1 MSIILNVFF
10 DDRCWV
16 ALFTVKEDDEEK
28 YAWVLFEKEPS
39 DVELYEYVLDNYNSL
54 KFSDIYRNEG
64 SHAMLVKNPKRR
76 QREISKEIHSGAR
89 IKRSYE
95 AIKLSIQQGN
105 KKQKREEKKLRKQNN
120 DDYIFDLKQKKR
132 KEKHRG
138 R

>member
-10 DDRCWV
+10 NAHCWV
-16 ALFTVKEDDEEK
+16 ALFTKTENNTEK
-28 YAWVLFEKEPS
+28 CARVLFEKEPS
-39 DVELYEYVLDNYNSL
+39 DVELYKYVLHNYNSL
-54 KFSDIYRNEG
+54 KFSDINRIE
-64 SHAMLVKNPKRR
+64 SSCTPVKNPKRR
-76 QREISKEIHSGAR
+76 QREISQIIHDDTR

-95 AIKLSIQQGN
+95 AIKLSIQQDD
-105 KKQKREEKKLRKQNN
+105 KKQKRAERKLRKQNR